1 MKLAEV
7 VKKWWDVESYG
18 TLKVAD
24 KRTKEDKLATE
35 ILNSTIKFNGERY
48 EVGLLWNGEQA
59 ALSNNFSSALGQLRG
74 LQRRLQTD
82 ELLKVKYT
90 ETINSDLSKGYISI
104 LSSSD
109 LAATINQ
116 QVWYVPH
123 HPVLNPHKPDK
134 VRRVCNA
141 ASKFRGTSLNDML
154 LAGPDLLASLMGI
167 LARFR
172 ENRYALSADIEEMF
186 LQVEVKP
193 EDRKFLRFLW
203 SDENDKLVTYQYNR
217 HIFGAKSS
225 PTCANFALQRCATDN
240 AENSDRA
247 SYIACH
253 NFYMDDLL
261 VSLQS
266 REVAADVKAELI
278 ALLAKGGF
286 KLTKWA
292 TNFDEDEVHDK
303 ALTILGLEWNN
314 KTDTL
319 KVCRGLQFKPEKNWT
334 QQKMLSIVSS
344 VFDPL
349 GFLAPFVIRGIII
362 LKGIWQTRGQQWDSF
377 IDENLS
383 DQFSDWVGE
392 LNAGEVFEV
401 SRWYETS
408 SENIRNELHVFGD
421 ASEDAFCAV
430 AYLVTESNQSERKV
444 SFIIGKARVA
454 PVNHHTIPK
463 LELMTALTGNRL
475 KDTIM
480 KEHSIHFHKVFMSS
494 DSTTVIQ
501 WIRSSNEKQPTFV
514 ANRVAEILDT
524 STVDEWHHVEGA
536 KNPAD
541 LGTRGLSFDDIANSN
556 WIKGPDWLLQPI
568 LLNEDNQ
575 LPAEQDMNVQVYVA
589 NEVIGVVDWKRY
601 SQYNRLRRTIAWIL
615 SLARKN
621 SEVHSLLEEAAQ
633 LIWKLVQ
640 LEVYSKEIDD
650 VKSEKTVSSNS
661 EIVSLSPFIDS
672 NGVLRAK
679 GRLRR
684 TNLPFKTKHP
694 VILPS
699 KHRAVELFLSY
710 QHKIFHHEGVEYI
723 RNEVQKKIWIFGL
736 RSALRAV
743 KYNCVTCRL
752 FTSGKTPQMS
762 DLPTH
767 RVTNNVRPFT
777 NTGVDYF
784 GPFEVKMFRRT
795 IKKWVCLFTCL
806 SVRAVHLELVDSL
819 DTEACIG
826 AVHRFMARRG
836 QPQSIISDNGTNF
849 VGAARE
855 FKEAFQE
862 LRKDEIASRLAE
874 ESIKWTFNP
883 PAAPHFGGVWERLV
897 KSCKKALYNVLGK
910 QSLTED
916 RLRTVLCVVEQLMN
930 NRPLTE

>member
-1 MKLAEV
+1 M
-7 VKKWWDVESYG
+7 
-18 TLKVAD
+18 
-24 KRTKEDKLATE
+24 
-35 ILNSTIKFNGERY
+35 
-48 EVGLLWNGEQA
+48 
-59 ALSNNFSSALGQLRG
+59 
-74 LQRRLQTD
+74 
-82 ELLKVKYT
+82 
-90 ETINSDLSKGYISI
+90 
-104 LSSSD
+104 
-109 LAATINQ
+109 
-116 QVWYVPH
+116 
-123 HPVLNPHKPDK
+123 
-134 VRRVCNA
+134 
-141 ASKFRGTSLNDML
+141 
-154 LAGPDLLASLMGI
+154 
-167 LARFR
+167 
-172 ENRYALSADIEEMF
+172 
-186 LQVEVKP
+186 
-193 EDRKFLRFLW
+193 
-203 SDENDKLVTYQYNR
+203 
-217 HIFGAKSS
+217 
-225 PTCANFALQRCATDN
+225 
-240 AENSDRA
+240 
-247 SYIACH
+247 
-253 NFYMDDLL
+253 
-261 VSLQS
+261 
-266 REVAADVKAELI
+266 
-278 ALLAKGGF
+278 
-286 KLTKWA
+286 
-292 TNFDEDEVHDK
+292 
-303 ALTILGLEWNN
+303 
-314 KTDTL
+314 
-319 KVCRGLQFKPEKNWT
+319 
-334 QQKMLSIVSS
+334 
-344 VFDPL
+344 
-349 GFLAPFVIRGIII
+349 
-362 LKGIWQTRGQQWDSF
+362 
-377 IDENLS
+377 
-383 DQFSDWVGE
+383 
-392 LNAGEVFEV
+392 FEV
-401 SRWYETS
+401 SRWHETS
-408 SENIRNELHVFGD
+408 SKNIRNELHVFGD

-430 AYLVTESNQSERKV
+430 AYLVTQNNQSERKV
-444 SFIIGKARVA
+444 SFIRGKAKVA
-454 PVNHHTIPK
+454 PAKHHAIPK
-463 LELMTALTGNRL
+463 LELMAALTGNRL

-480 KEHSIHFHKVFMSS
+480 KEHSIHFHKVFMWS

-501 WIRSSNEKQPTFV
+501 WIRSNNEKQSSFV

-556 WIKGPDWLLQPI
+556 WIRGPDWLLQPI

-575 LPAEQDMNVQVYVA
+575 LPVEQDMNVQIYVA

-621 SEVHSLLEEAAQ
+621 SEVHSLLEETAQ

-650 VKSEKTVSSNS
+650 LKSKKTVSSNS
-661 EIVSLSPFIDS
+661 KIVSLSPFIDS

-684 TNLPFKTKHP
+684 TNLPFETKHLI
-694 VILPS
+694 ILPS

-710 QHKIFHHEGVEYI
+710 QHKIFHQERVEYI
-723 RNEVQKKIWIFGL
+723 RNEVQKKFWIFGL
-736 RSALRAV
+736 RSVLRAV
-743 KYNCVTCRL
+743 KHNCVTCRL

-795 IKKWVCLFTCL
+795 MKKWVCLFTCL

-826 AVHRFMARRG
+826 AVHRFIARRG
-836 QPQSIISDNGTNF
+836 QPQSIISDNGKNF

-862 LRKDEIASRLAE
+862 LRKDEIISRLAE

-930 NRPLTE
+930 NRPLTDVSGYVTDLQPLTPNHFLIGQISINWPNALFSGTTASCRKLFRGQHSILVAVWNRWMSESLPSLQQRTKWAKEELIEPKTGDLVWIVDKNVHPFNFQLGRIQEVHKSDNQIARSALVKTATGSYKRPIVKLITINSDRK